1 MSQTRENQDAA
12 LDQRFQA
19 WLRERGGIAGCK
31 LEMGDTLVIKEALA
45 KCAIEMAKAGGPVS
59 QEADDLAALA
69 RQMLSAFDCVNR
81 LASASSAR

>member
-1 MSQTRENQDAA
+1 
-12 LDQRFQA
+12 
-19 WLRERGGIAGCK
+19 
-31 LEMGDTLVIKEALA
+31 MGDNLVNKEALA
-45 KCAIEMAKAGGPVS
+45 KCAIEIAKAGGPVS